1 MLSAEEIIAEVTARA
16 KAITTLKGEGEIT
29 VESHDGSTSASF
41 DVYLKKPDSVRVEFK
56 GPFGLRVGTLLLT
69 KDKFILYDRTENTA
83 IVGTPDGKTLQ
94 SLFRLK
100 MQFEEILSAFTGEFF
115 FKNQTDS
122 LIKFSVHD
130 DQYVL
135 RYQEKD
141 EQREIEVDG
150 TAFFVSS
157 LRLLNQSGNTRFYAS
172 AKHPIETNLLMMPS
186 WLRLVYPEEGRSVT
200 ISYEDIELNTSV
212 RCSITIPENAEVIL
226 R

>member
-115 FKNQTDS
+115 FKNTRPTHSSNFLSMTTSTFCD
-122 LIKFSVHD
+122 IKK
-130 DQYVL
+130 
-135 RYQEKD
+135 RM
-141 EQREIEVDG
+141 
-150 TAFFVSS
+150 SS
-157 LRLLNQSGNTRFYAS
+157 ERL
-172 AKHPIETNLLMMPS
+172 K
-186 WLRLVYPEEGRSVT
+186 
-200 ISYEDIELNTSV
+200 
-212 RCSITIPENAEVIL
+212 
-226 R
+226 